1 VQDARRSRLEKQ
13 RTDPAA
19 TGRKTCYF
27 GDRTLAKIAMQN
39 FEYATARS
47 VDGAIQLST
56 SESRYLA
63 GGIDLVGEMKEY
75 ITSPKRII
83 DVKLIPDLDRID
95 TSTGTWKLGANVTI
109 AEIAK
114 NEPILAT
121 LPGLAEA
128 ASEVGSP
135 QIRNVATLGGNLAQH
150 SRCWYYR
157 HRDLRCLKRGG
168 STCYARDGEN
178 KYHSLFSGNP
188 CISPLVSN
196 LAVILAAL
204 DAKVGVRRGD
214 KEVTLTI
221 EELFSDAWNNPL
233 AHNSLL
239 PGDLIA
245 HVEIS
250 TRKNRSVY
258 LQVSEKG
265 AFDWALV
272 SCAAAGR
279 NTQDHWADVSVFLG
293 ALAPI
298 PFRVESPL
306 LERGDLSREAIESI
320 AESVASKATPMAHNA
335 YKVPVAQA
343 LVRRALT
350 RIVS

>member
-1 VQDARRSRLEKQ
+1 
-13 RTDPAA
+13 
-19 TGRKTCYF
+19 
-27 GDRTLAKIAMQN
+27 MQN
-39 FEYATARS
+39 FEYVAAHS
-47 VDGAIQLST
+47 VDGAIQLLT
-56 SESRYLA
+56 SESRFLA
-63 GGIDLVGEMKEY
+63 GGIDLLGEMKEY

-83 DVKLIPDLDRID
+83 DLKLIPDLDRID
-95 TSTGTWKLGANVTI
+95 TSTSIWKLGANVTM

-114 NEPILAT
+114 NEQILAT

-128 ASEVGSP
+128 ASGVGSP

-188 CISPLVSN
+188 CISPVVSN

-204 DAKVGVRRGD
+204 NARVNVRRGD
-214 KEVTLTI
+214 KEIALTI
-221 EELFSDAWNNPL
+221 GELFSDAWNNPL

-245 HVEIS
+245 RVEVP
-250 TRKNRSVY
+250 TQKNRSTY

-279 NTQDHWADVSVFLG
+279 KTGDQWADVSVFLG
-293 ALAPI
+293 AVAPI
-298 PFRVESPL
+298 PFPVESQL

-320 AESVASKATPMAHNA
+320 AESVASKATPMAHNG
-335 YKVPVAQA
+335 YKVPIAQA
-343 LVRRALT
+343 LIRRALA